1 MTPTSPSSPR
11 ARLTATPVVS
21 LRDPGSSPVFAIES
35 KTMRI
40 LRISLALA
48 LLSLPAAAELARLDI
63 ATRTPVLNN
72 KPFGAA
78 GPYEKLS
85 GKAFYSLDPAA
96 APNKAIVDLDKA
108 PRDSSGHVLFSA
120 DVMIL
125 RPVDP
130 AHSNGVA
137 LFEVVNRGNKSL
149 LGRFNHGTAA
159 ADPVTEADFG
169 DGFLLRQ
176 GYTLIFLG
184 WQFDVPRRPGVM
196 GLDAPPFPVF
206 GSVSTTFTPN
216 AASNTY
222 ELNTDGYYT
231 TRMYKPADPASLA
244 NTLTVRDGLL
254 GTPHVIA
261 RADWRINDSAVSLP
275 AGFEPGRTYQLT
287 YNVTSSYVAGVA
299 FAAFR
304 DFAAYVKHAPAASP
318 VAARYA
324 YVFGASQD
332 GRFLRDFLYQ
342 GFNAD
347 EHGARAFDGVTA
359 HIAGASRGD
368 FNVRFA
374 SPNGL
379 GAFTVTRFP
388 YLDSPQFDPVSGRT
402 EGLLSHLTPETT
414 PRIIYTNSSTEYW
427 GGGRSAALT
436 HTTLDGKEDAVLPDN
451 VRIYLF
457 AGTQHGPALAGTA
470 NRLVQNDANPNDY
483 AWGQRA
489 LLNALDRWVRDGIAP
504 PPARYPHLA
513 DGSLVPQKSLDFP
526 ALPGVQSPLRIPG
539 GYRSDLEGG
548 PAAHPL
554 PYLVPKVDADGN
566 ELGGIR
572 FPETAVPLATYTG
585 WNFRNPSIGAPG
597 EIYPLIGTYLPFALT
612 REAREKTHDPR
623 LSVAERYPSR
633 DAYLKQVTDTVT
645 KLAAEGY
652 VLRDDVPAIV
662 AQASA
667 RWDTVTRPAERSAK

>member
-1 MTPTSPSSPR
+1 M
-11 ARLTATPVVS
+11 
-21 LRDPGSSPVFAIES
+21 
-35 KTMRI
+35 KI
-40 LRISLALA
+40 LRSIFALA
-48 LLSLPAAAELARLDI
+48 LLALPATAELTRLDI
-63 ATRTPVLNN
+63 ASRAPVLNG
-72 KPFGAA
+72 KAFGLA
-78 GPYEKLS
+78 GGYEKLT
-85 GKAFYSLDPAA
+85 GKAQFALDPAA
-96 APNKAIVDLDKA
+96 APNQAIADLDKA
-108 PRDSSGHVLFSA
+108 PRDSSGRVLFSA

-125 RPVDP
+125 QPQDR
-130 AHSNGVA
+130 ARGNGVA

-149 LGRFNHGTAA
+149 LSRFNHGAAA
-159 ADPVTEADFG
+159 ADPTTDADFG

-196 GLDAPPFPVF
+196 ALDAPPAT
-206 GSVSTTFTPN
+206 VSGRATTVFTPN
-216 AASNTY
+216 QSGPSF
-222 ELNTDGYYT
+222 EFSSDGYYAA
-231 TRMYKPADPASLA
+231 RQYVPADLADPAS
-244 NTLTVRDGLL
+244 TLTVREGMSNSA
-254 GTPHVIA
+254 TRVIPRGQWTLDA
-261 RADWRINDSAVSLP
+261 ASIHLQS
-275 AGFEPGRTYQLT
+275 GFEAGKTYELT
-287 YNVTSSYVAGVA
+287 YAARNSFVAGTG

-304 DFAAYVKHAPAASP
+304 DFASYVKHAAISTPASL

-347 EHGARAFDGVTA
+347 EHGARAFDAVMP

-374 SPNGL
+374 TPNGL
-379 GAFTVTRFP
+379 GAYTVTRFP

-402 EGLLSHLTPETT
+402 EGLLSHMTPETT

-457 AGTQHGPALAGTA
+457 AGTQHGPALARTA
-470 NRLVQNDANPNDY
+470 SPLTQQDQNPNDY

-489 LLNALDRWVRDGIAP
+489 LLAALDRWVREGATP
-504 PPARYPHLA
+504 PPARYPKLA
-513 DGSLVPQKSLDFP
+513 DGTLVPQKALDFP

-548 PAAHPL
+548 LAAHPL
-554 PYLVPKVDADGN
+554 PYLVPKVDSDGN

-585 WNFRNPSIGAPG
+585 WNFRNPSVGAPG

-612 REAREKTHDPR
+612 RESREKNHDPR
-623 LSVAERYPSR
+623 PSVAERYPSR
-633 DAYLKQVTDTVT
+633 AAYLGQVTEAAL
-645 KLAAEGY
+645 KLIQDGY
-652 VLRDDVPAIV
+652 VLREDLAGIV
-662 AQASA
+662 AQAEA
-667 RWDTVTRPAERSAK
+667 RWDTVTRPVERSAK